1 MAQVTDN
8 IITEGLS
15 GRLGKRLV
23 FRRGKG
29 GATIVGIRRTPP
41 ENPEYSEAQLAQQKA
56 FKEAAEYAQE
66 ARTQSIYKSL
76 ARGTKSSAYNLAL
89 ADWFGQ
95 PEVLSID
102 SSEWTGQVGQT
113 IRIKAKD
120 DTKVASVRV
129 VIHNNGT
136 ILEEGD
142 AVPAEDNV
150 LLWSYVTTTI
160 VTRTPE
166 LLLDANAYDLPGNF
180 GAMSV
185 PMN

>member
-1 MAQVTDN
+1 MIARLPKVTTRSRGYWAVE
-8 IITEGLS
+8 IKPELS
-15 GRLGKRLV
+15 D
-23 FRRGKG
+23 
-29 GATIVGIRRTPP
+29 AM
-41 ENPEYSEAQLAQQKA
+41 EY
-56 FKEAAEYAQE
+56 
-66 ARTQSIYKSL
+66 
-76 ARGTKSSAYNLAL
+76 
-89 ADWFGQ
+89 
-95 PEVLSID
+95 
-102 SSEWTGQVGQT
+102 GQVGQT